1 MVPLVW
7 RSQSG
12 QVHRQKAVW
21 WLPGAWG
28 GGSEELVF
36 SGDRVSLWEDENVE
50 VGGGDGCIEV

>member
-1 MVPLVW
+1 MAKSTGRKQCGGCL
-7 RSQSG
+7 G
-12 QVHRQKAVW
+12 
-21 WLPGAWG
+21 LGG